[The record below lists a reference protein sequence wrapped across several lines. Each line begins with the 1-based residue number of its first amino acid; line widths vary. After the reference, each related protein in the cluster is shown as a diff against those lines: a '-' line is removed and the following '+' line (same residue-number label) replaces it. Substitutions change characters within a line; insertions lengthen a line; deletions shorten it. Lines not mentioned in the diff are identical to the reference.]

1 MPRALV
7 ASLAITALSALSCG
21 VFSMAPRELP
31 PVSAPPPARTA
42 SDQTAPARGEIA
54 DIRAFLETRRTGL
67 TRFEVDQLAHAIVAE
82 ARRNALDPVLVMA
95 LIHVASRFNSFA
107 VSPVGALGLMQ
118 VLPSTGE
125 EVAAELGIAWHGS
138 RTLFDPI
145 KNVKIGVAYLHQLSQ
160 RYEDIPTALAAYNW
174 GPGHIDRRIR
184 RGTTLP
190 KDYPRLVLEAHAIA
204 QGKDRRS

>member
-1 MPRALV
+1 VPRALV
-7 ASLAITALSALSCG
+7 ASLAIAALSALSCG
-21 VFSMAPRELP
+21 VFSTAPRELP
-31 PVSAPPPARTA
+31 PVSAPPPAHAA
-42 SDQTAPARGEIA
+42 SDRTAPARAEVA
-54 DIRAFLETRRTGL
+54 NIRTFLETRRTGL
-67 TRFEVDQLAHAIVAE
+67 TRFEVDQLARTIVAE

-95 LIHVASRFNSFA
+95 LIHVESRFNSFA

-118 VLPSTGE
+118 ILPSTGE
-125 EVAAELGIAWHGS
+125 EMAAELGIAWHGS

-145 KNVKIGVAYLHQLSQ
+145 INVQIGIAYLHQLSQ